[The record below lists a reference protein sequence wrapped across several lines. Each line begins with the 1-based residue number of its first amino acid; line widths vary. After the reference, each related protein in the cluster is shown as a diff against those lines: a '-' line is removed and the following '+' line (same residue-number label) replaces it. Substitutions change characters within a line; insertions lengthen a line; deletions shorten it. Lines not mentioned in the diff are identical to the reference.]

1 MKNNTFVSENSCFF
15 RKICINI
22 SIFHMFYNLIAIY
35 EINRFS
41 MEWEFE
47 TIIDNED
54 SIPDSSR
61 HCNSIE
67 VEKLIITFNVHSPC
81 TAVAKSD
88 KIKYGRSATATVVQ
102 DVHLFLLYAKRQAP
116 VVQFLQQNT

>member
-1 MKNNTFVSENSCFF
+1 
-15 RKICINI
+15 
-22 SIFHMFYNLIAIY
+22 MFYNLVAVY
-35 EINRFS
+35 EINGFS

-47 TIIDNED
+47 TIIDNKD

-61 HCNSIE
+61 HCNSIK
-67 VEKLIITFNVHSPC
+67 VEKLVVPFNVHSPC

-88 KIKYGRSATATVVQ
+88 KIKYGPSAAATMVQ
-102 DVHLFLLYAKRQAP
+102 DVHLILVYAERQAP